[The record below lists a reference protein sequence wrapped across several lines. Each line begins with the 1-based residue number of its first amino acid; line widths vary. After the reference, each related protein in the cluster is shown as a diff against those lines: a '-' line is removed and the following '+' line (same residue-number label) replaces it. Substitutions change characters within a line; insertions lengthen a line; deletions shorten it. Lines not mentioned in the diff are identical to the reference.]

1 MKTIALIAAAILTGC
16 GAEPSPDEPAPPTL
30 EHDATVLTGYRL
42 DGASLPEL
50 RLIATP
56 RGRGVLARV
65 VSCALPRGAAITAI
79 TRDGTPYSFSG
90 ARGLAPGW
98 AAHAPTGTERA
109 RVIACVRSRDA

>member
-16 GAEPSPDEPAPPTL
+16 GADPGPDGPTQVTL
-30 EHDATVLTGYRL
+30 ERDAAALADHRL

-56 RGRGVLARV
+56 RGRDILARV
-65 VSCALPRGAAITAI
+65 VSCALPPGAAITAT

-90 ARGLAPGW
+90 GRGLAPGW
-98 AAHAPTGTERA
+98 VSHTPDRGERA
-109 RVIACVRSRDA
+109 RVLSCVRARDA